1 MKNTLFLILVFINTV
16 MGVAQEDYTLTD
28 KGAITVDGSS
38 TLHDWT
44 VTANSYSGGLVLN
57 DKLLDSISL
66 EVDVVGI
73 LSTRGATMDKKTH
86 NALKMDEFPKIKF
99 VARDVVFSEG
109 DNQAISGTLN
119 IAGVGK
125 DVVIETAIHRPE
137 GRIRITGTYK
147 ITLQD
152 FNMEPPTAMFGSIVV
167 GDDVTVNFDLVF
179 AK

>member
-1 MKNTLFLILVFINTV
+1 MRNTILLFLVFMQSLVA
-16 MGVAQEDYTLTD
+16 VAQENYTLTD
-28 KGAITVDGSS
+28 KGGITVDGSS

-44 VTANSYSGGLVLN
+44 VTANAYSGALALN
-57 DKLLDSISL
+57 DKVFTSISL
-66 EVDVVGI
+66 EVDVISI

-86 NALKMDEFPKIKF
+86 NALKFEAFPKIKF
-99 VARDVVFSEG
+99 EAKDVAFSEG
-109 DNQAISGTLN
+109 DGQAIPGTLH

-125 DVVIETAIHRPE
+125 EVVIQTRIQTLE
-137 GRIRITGTYK
+137 GGIQISGSYT

-152 FNMEPPTAMFGSIVV
+152 FNIEPPTAMFGSIVV